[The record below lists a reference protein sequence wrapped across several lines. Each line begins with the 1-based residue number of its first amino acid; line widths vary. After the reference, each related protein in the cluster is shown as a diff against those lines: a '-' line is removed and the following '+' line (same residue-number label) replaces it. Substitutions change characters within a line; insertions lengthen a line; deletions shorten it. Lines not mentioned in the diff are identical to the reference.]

1 MLIIIDSKMELDM
14 SNMHLCGSQTNNG
27 VRRLRKNNRLD
38 DDFDCIY
45 KYNTFTKEYKKKKAK
60 LECKC
65 DLSKCIYVEKLL
77 NSLDE
82 DYNSTSYNYQDVLKE
97 IVLDEL
103 KQEKELLAN
112 LKLT

>member
-1 MLIIIDSKMELDM
+1 MMILIVFINIIL
-14 SNMHLCGSQTNNG
+14 L
-27 VRRLRKNNRLD
+27 LKNIR
-38 DDFDCIY
+38 
-45 KYNTFTKEYKKKKAK
+45 KKAK

>member
-1 MLIIIDSKMELDM
+1 MELDM
-14 SNMHLCGSQTNNG
+14 SNMHLCGSQTNDG

-45 KYNTFTKEYKKKKAK
+45 KYNTFTKEYKEKKAK

-82 DYNSTSYNYQDVLKE
+82 DYQDVLKE